1 MDIEGLA
8 RQIKLNCNI
17 SDAGFWGY
25 YSICGLLL
33 RLRELY
39 RSENSLLP
47 WDEIPVEDISAWI
60 ASKEA
65 VWKDLENE
73 KLKPLKIGDRV
84 YDPFEIDEI
93 NTALV
98 TTGLLYG
105 GGYGRFN
112 KPTFFLARLKG
123 KRELYDYHI
132 YYAGDELCRDLSSS
146 PAMLQGRCISI
157 RLDYLKAM
165 LWEKFQELRG
175 RRFKGILKEAFS
187 FYGIEGTEEPSE
199 GLCKRI
205 EAISDEISELFV
217 LHELG
222 EALEDN
228 SSGEW
233 LGILNHNRDRLTEFY
248 MRGIKDL
255 LSDTSEMGPLRSIT
269 DKRDWRLMNFYMVF
283 LDGIRKELFPEI
295 IDAYQRLIEGDN
307 WAIIDEA
314 RVTGYKRAVELRGYV
329 LRLWE
334 KGDREAIGISI
345 KQHVRNF
352 LKTPRGYAHDTKG

>member
-47 WDEIPVEDISAWI
+47 WDEIPVEGISAWI
-60 ASKEA
+60 ASREA
-65 VWKDLENE
+65 VWKELEDE
-73 KLKPLKIGDRV
+73 KLRPLKIGDRV

-93 NTALV
+93 NTALA

-112 KPTFFLARLKG
+112 KPTFFLARLKA

-157 RLDYLKAM
+157 RLDSLKAM
-165 LWEKFQELRG
+165 LWEKFQEFKGRG
-175 RRFKGILKEAFS
+175 FKGILKEAFS
-187 FYGIEGTEEPSE
+187 FYGIKGTEEPSE
-199 GLCKRI
+199 GLYRRI
-205 EAISDEISELFV
+205 EAIAGEISELFV

-222 EALEDN
+222 EAFEDQG
-228 SSGEW
+228 SDEW

-248 MRGIKDL
+248 IRGIKDL
-255 LSDTSEMGPLRSIT
+255 LSDTSDMGPLKYIT
-269 DKRDWRLMNFYMVF
+269 NKRDRCLMNFYMAF
-283 LDGIRKELFPEI
+283 LDGIRRELFPEI
-295 IDAYQRLIEGDN
+295 MDAYQRLIGGGD

-314 RVTGYKRAVELRGYV
+314 RAAGYKRTVELREYV
-329 LRLWE
+329 MRLWDGGQRGE
-334 KGDREAIGISI
+334 IGLFI
-345 KQHVRNF
+345 KKY
-352 LKTPRGYAHDTKG
+352 LKDFHRRYTHATD